1 MKLRTL
7 FLMGASIACF
17 GITGAAAVDAPA
29 AAPPEKTLPPA
40 EKCDRRL
47 PPIALYGAANDL
59 LEAAYYAQWVLEDI
73 ACKYPE
79 NEEVKRAIAKLNVA
93 IGKAEGR

>member
-1 MKLRTL
+1 MKLRTMIAL
-7 FLMGASIACF
+7 GASIACF
-17 GITGAAAVDAPA
+17 GVNAAAAADAPPA
-29 AAPPEKTLPPA
+29 SQPEKTVPA
-40 EKCDRRL
+40 PEKCDRRL

-59 LEAAYYAQWVLEDI
+59 LEAAYYAQWVLEDL

-79 NEEVKRAIAKLNVA
+79 NEEVKRALAKLSVA